1 MVALTFDDGP
11 DETATPL
18 ILDTLGER
26 GVRATFFVFGSRA
39 RAHPE
44 LVARMLDA
52 GHGVQP
58 HCWESHASHHDLSR
72 AELERDIGRTLD
84 ALAGL
89 GCPPPALWRPPC
101 GDIRDPESY
110 EVAAAHG
117 LQLVVWTVET
127 CDWHDDHSADRILA
141 DIDAETRDDAIL
153 GPDSVVLMH
162 DKVETRR
169 LLAGLL
175 DRIAARGHRAGPLAR
190 DSTATARGGAYRFG
204 RQDGRLPCGLSATA
218 QPSKYIGNS

>member
-11 DETATPL
+11 DATATPL
-18 ILDTLGER
+18 ILDTLAER
-26 GVRATFFVFGSRA
+26 GVPATFFVFGSRA

-58 HCWESHASHHDLSR
+58 HCWESHASHHDLGR
-72 AELERDIGRTLD
+72 AELERDIARTLD
-84 ALAGL
+84 ALAAL
-89 GCPPPALWRPPC
+89 GCPTPALWRPPC

-127 CDWHDDHSADRILA
+127 CDWHDEHSADRILA
-141 DIDAETRDDAIL
+141 EIDARARDDAIL

-162 DKVETRR
+162 DKLKTVR
-169 LLAGLL
+169 LLAGVL
-175 DRIAARGHRAGPLAR
+175 DRMEARGYDAELLAPGNP
-190 DSTATARGGAYRFG
+190 ATARGGAYRFG
-204 RQDGRLPCGLSATA
+204 RQDGRLPCGL
-218 QPSKYIGNS
+218 